1 MKFPMSKVLRRT
13 LLSSV
18 LLISLPL
25 LVSCDGLGDFG
36 DTNEDPT
43 QPTEVEPRFLFPQV
57 QLNTPGSWSTMN
69 RANHRVASAA
79 VQQMA
84 STSFFWVGNTY
95 DRDVGE
101 DNTITLWQDLWD
113 PLVNLQQAIAFLRQK
128 KENGEDVE
136 PQIAQARIWR
146 AYIYQLMTDT
156 HGDVPFQDGAKGA
169 VEQEFDPSF
178 DPQEAVYDTLFAEL
192 DAAVDQLDGPGE
204 GFGNQDLLTY
214 QGNVEQWKK
223 FANSLRLRLAMRLVK
238 RDAEQAQ
245 AEAEAAADASGGLIE
260 SVEDNARNLHQSDP
274 GRNRQNP
281 NSWALDESEMGYPSQ
296 TFVNWLKQRDDPRLT
311 VYGAVVRDGE
321 ALNVNDTEEL
331 KGLPNGYVSD
341 RAPNLENHPS
351 WTKSCRNES
360 GEIVGSDT
368 EDTNCTIEDYMQT
381 HPELLDDEEPLF
393 HITSGQV
400 HLLLAEANVR
410 GWNVPGTAES
420 HYRAGVRQA
429 MKRLA
434 AYGPE
439 AEISDTEITDYL
451 NENSFDADG
460 TREEKLEQI
469 NEQYW
474 AATYLDGIEAWSN
487 WRRSGYPELEPVPID
502 AEGTG
507 PGGGLSGNDTNGQI
521 PRRLRY
527 SEDEIQLNTESLQE
541 VLDRQGPNEMGT
553 RVWWDVEQ

>member
-1 MKFPMSKVLRRT
+1 MTKVLRLA
-13 LLSSV
+13 LLSSA
-18 LLISLPL
+18 LLASAFL
-25 LVSCDGLGDFG
+25 LLSCDGLGDFG

-43 QPTEVEPRFLFPQV
+43 QPTELEPRFLFPQV
-57 QLNTPGSWSTMN
+57 QLNTPGNWAIMN

-79 VQQMA
+79 VQHMA

-101 DNTITLWQDLWD
+101 DNTVRLWRGLWD
-113 PLVNLQQAIAFLRQK
+113 PLVNLQQAIQFLEQK
-128 KENGEDVE
+128 KENGEDVDPE
-136 PQIAQARIWR
+136 IAQARIWR

-156 HGDVPFQDGAKGA
+156 HGDVPFQEGAKGA
-169 VEQEFDPSF
+169 IDQEFDPAF
-178 DPQEAVYDTLFAEL
+178 QAQENVYDSLFAEL
-192 DAAVDQLDGPGE
+192 DEAVTQLDGPGD
-204 GFGNQDLLTY
+204 GFGSQDLLTY
-214 QGNVEQWKK
+214 RGSVDQWKK

-238 RDAEQAQ
+238 RDPSKAQAQ
-245 AEAEAAADASGGLIE
+245 AEAAVSANGGVVE

-281 NSWALDESEMGYPSQ
+281 NSWAISESEMAYPSQ
-296 TFVNWLKQRDDPRLT
+296 TLVRWLKAREDPRLT

-321 ALNVNDTEEL
+321 ALDVDTTNM
-331 KGLPNGYVSD
+331 KGMPNGYVSD
-341 RAPNLENHPS
+341 RAPDLEDHPS
-351 WTKSCRNES
+351 WTEHCRDDDGTLIGDNSE
-360 GEIVGSDT
+360 
-368 EDTNCTIEDYMQT
+368 CTIDDYLQT

-410 GWNVPGTAES
+410 GWDVPGTAQSNYEE
-420 HYRAGVRQA
+420 GVREA

-434 AYGPE
+434 DYGPE
-439 AEISDTEITDYL
+439 AEISDAEITEYL
-451 NENSFDADG
+451 NKNPFDASG
-460 TREEKLEQI
+460 TQEEKLKQI

-474 AATYLDGIEAWSN
+474 AATYLDGIEGWSN

-502 AEGTG
+502 AEGSG
-507 PGGGLSGNDTNGQI
+507 PGGGLSGNDTDGEI

-527 SEDEIQLNTESLQE
+527 DEDERRLNTEEFQD
-541 VLDRQGPNEMGT
+541 VLGRQGPNEMDT